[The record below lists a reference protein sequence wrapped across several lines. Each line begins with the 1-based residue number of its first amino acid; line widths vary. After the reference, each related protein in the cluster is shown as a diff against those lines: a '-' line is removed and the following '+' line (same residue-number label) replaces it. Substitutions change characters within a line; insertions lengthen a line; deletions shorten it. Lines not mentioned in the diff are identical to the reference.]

1 MGGDPQNRFAAR
13 LFLVA
18 HSRHRY
24 MEQALQAMPHVPGG
38 PAQKHGRPVLTIG
51 CRSVM
56 RVQPRSSMAPTYTD
70 DMDDKAVVG
79 DVRSSPSSCL
89 SPSPRVDMSRT
100 RPMLHRH
107 HQLCCCNSRV
117 SRRQWPPPG
126 ADSPSPLRGDGC
138 EPMTSCGQRAVVARG
153 WLGILPHIQLNPT
166 GPWSGVGR
174 LTTILSL
181 LHQSSITNS
190 RTDQDAGAGSRR
202 GLCLGVLA
210 CISWPAV
217 PRFRHVLSTLA
228 MHVYFSAMFCTNNAE
243 ATV

>member
-107 HQLCCCNSRV
+107 HQLCYCNSRV

-174 LTTILSL
+174 LTTILSPPPPVFN
-181 LHQSSITNS
+181 HKQS
-190 RTDQDAGAGSRR
+190 DGSRCR
-202 GLCLGVLA
+202 GGKPSGAVSGRLGLHLLA
-210 CISWPAV
+210 CRPQIPTRLEHAGDARV
-217 PRFRHVLSTLA
+217 FLCNVL
-228 MHVYFSAMFCTNNAE
+228 YQQR
-243 ATV
+243 